1 MDALPIS
8 VNRHQLDLMHN
19 AIERTIKDLENKQ
32 KTKQFT
38 SNDETQTEKNLL
50 TYGTDQYDEAFSRVA
65 TIEKQLESCLNSWQ
79 DNPEN
84 TAPVSLKL
92 DSYQLKILRSSLE
105 QEFNQ
110 HQDLQDRQR
119 FEDIM
124 EQLPEYSP
132 QEDAD

>member
-8 VNRHQLDLMHN
+8 VNQHQLSLMHN
-19 AIERTIKDLENKQ
+19 AIERTITDLEKQ
-32 KTKQFT
+32 HKVKQFA
-38 SNDETQTEKNLL
+38 SNDEAQREENLL
-50 TYGTDQYDEAFSRVA
+50 TYGTNQYDKALTRVE
-65 TIEKQLESCLNSWQ
+65 TIEEQLKSCLDSWKDKP
-79 DNPEN
+79 DNI
-84 TAPVSLKL
+84 TSVSLSL

-105 QEFNQ
+105 QEIEQ
-110 HQDLQDRQR
+110 LKDVQDRQR